1 MQPAERRA
9 LLLLLGLAI
18 AGHAVRAV
26 VEAPNQAPGEV
37 ELVRTLPAQSP
48 LAHKESTMAL
58 ARPLRPGEKIDI
70 DRAGPT
76 EIARL
81 PRVGPGLAKRIV
93 ADRESR
99 GPFGSLQGLD
109 RVAGVGVTLLAA
121 ISGHATFSG
130 SNNNLTSGLGP
141 RSVAGCHGGSMSRR
155 VGGLQ
160 DRRIPARWPAEP
172 SSVTTLPEPS
182 DRRPTGLAAGD
193 WIEACG
199 GHREGTGRS
208 TGPFHLS
215 MPSPESPASNLPWSR
230 GYAKG
235 CRCRSS

>member
-130 SNNNLTSGLGP
+130 SNNNLTSGSGP
-141 RSVAGCHGGSMSRR
+141 DPSPGAMVAPC
-155 VGGLQ
+155 
-160 DRRIPARWPAEP
+160 PAA
-172 SSVTTLPEPS
+172 
-182 DRRPTGLAAGD
+182 LAACRTDAFPPAGPPSPRQSRLSLNRATVAQLD
-193 WIEACG
+193 SLPGIGSKRAEAIVRD
-199 GHREGTGRS
+199 REVN
-208 TGPFHLS
+208 GPF
-215 MPSPESPASNLPWSR
+215 PSVDALARVPGIKPALVARVRERLQVP
-230 GYAKG
+230 
-235 CRCRSS
+235 